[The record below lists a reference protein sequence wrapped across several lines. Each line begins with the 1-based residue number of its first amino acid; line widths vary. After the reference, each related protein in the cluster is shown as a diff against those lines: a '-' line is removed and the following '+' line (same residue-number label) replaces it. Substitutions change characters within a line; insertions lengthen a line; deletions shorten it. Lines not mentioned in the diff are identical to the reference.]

1 MFNFLDKAPVI
12 TSGPEDVTGDLHETA
27 IALGCEARGFPIP
40 VLMWEFESATGKKI
54 KLPGTSRLLNRSA
67 GCVFFFSF
75 FIVVI
80 LFLCVGIVLTF
91 ILNLGDDQMIALQV
105 RGGPE
110 TLMVSSWIQI
120 LKLRTTDAGTYT
132 CIVLNKKGV
141 ARASATISVKVIS

>member
-1 MFNFLDKAPVI
+1 M
-12 TSGPEDVTGDLHETA
+12 
-27 IALGCEARGFPIP
+27 
-40 VLMWEFESATGKKI
+40 
-54 KLPGTSRLLNRSA
+54 
-67 GCVFFFSF
+67 
-75 FIVVI
+75 I